1 LRFAYDLSKPEGQ
14 RILLLTVDGEPVRDE
29 AVYRVAMN
37 SFLAGG
43 GDNFTVF
50 REGADSTGGMQDVD
64 ALEAYIATAGS
75 LTPPALGRV
84 ENRTPK
90 P

>member
-1 LRFAYDLSKPEGQ
+1 MS
-14 RILLLTVDGEPVRDE
+14 DE

-37 SFLAGG
+37 SFLASG

-50 REGADSTGGMQDVD
+50 RDGTDAVDGGQDVD
-64 ALEAYIATAGS
+64 ALEAYVAAAKPGAA
-75 LTPPALGRV
+75 ALGRV

>member
-1 LRFAYDLSKPEGQ
+1 M
-14 RILLLTVDGEPVRDE
+14 LLTVDGQPVRDE

-37 SFLAGG
+37 SFLASG
-43 GDNFTVF
+43 GDNFTMF
-50 REGADSTGGMQDVD
+50 REGTDATGGVQDVD
-64 ALEAYIATAGS
+64 ALEAYIAAAGS